1 MIDGQL
7 FRHTRSSPTPK
18 PRGFVRR
25 LFGLAV
31 WSILLTLVT
40 SIVIVLP
47 WRWIPPPTTAFVIRE
62 NIVSDSPVHYRWI
75 PWSEISPQL
84 AIAAVA
90 AEDQKFPFHNGFDLD
105 AIADALESNRD
116 GGRVRGAST
125 ISQQVAK
132 NLFLWPGQ
140 NFVRKGAEAYL
151 TLWIELLW
159 PKQRILE
166 VYLNVAEF
174 GSGIFGAGAAGEHIF
189 GKSARGLTLREAATL
204 VAVLPSPKRMSALRP
219 SDYVLG
225 RVEQIERAVGALGG
239 PRYLASL

>member
-1 MIDGQL
+1 MDGQL
-7 FRHTRSSPTPK
+7 FRHTRSKPTAK

-25 LFGLAV
+25 LFRFAA
-31 WSILLTLVT
+31 WSILLMLVT

-90 AEDQKFPFHNGFDLD
+90 AEDQKFPFHNGFDLN
-105 AIADALESNRD
+105 AIAEAIESNR
-116 GGRVRGAST
+116 GGSRVRGAST

-140 NFVRKGAEAYL
+140 DFIRKGVEAYL

-159 PKQRILE
+159 PKRRILE

-174 GSGIFGAGAAGEHIF
+174 GSGIFGAWAAGEHIF
-189 GKSARGLTLREAATL
+189 GKSAHEFTLREAAIL
-204 VAVLPSPKRMSALRP
+204 VSVLPSPKRMSVLHP
-219 SDYVLG
+219 SDYVRG
-225 RVEQIERAVGALGG
+225 RAEQIEEAVRALGG
-239 PRYLASL
+239 AQYLAGL